1 MDTTEIIIGLTIIL
15 VAAFTGILLA
25 KQAING

>member
-15 VAAFTGILLA
+15 VAVITGILLT
-25 KQAING
+25 KQAIKG

>member
-15 VAAFTGILLA
+15 VAAITGILLA
-25 KQAING
+25 KQAIKG